1 MKTPFKPFQKPSV
14 NPDATGK
21 LDAAMAYLSAS
32 GFPPGETLAGF
43 ARLYGVEPRA
53 LRWRCTRAGIATPA
67 AKAAAENPG
76 RVAAA
81 EATPAAREAAAE
93 GAPVAAEGATV
104 EAITESPGVELEKL
118 IEDGGQDAGEKVQ
131 QGCNFPIV
139 YNPPGLDRSQV
150 PVLQEGEVTRHDE
163 EIARLVRDSLEAFRK
178 GKGKGPGGRRVIPV
192 QKVSDLTALDTLF
205 RRATRQGERAG
216 EGGTRPILNIQFLGA
231 ASRESVRVATDDTSP
246 LLDVAGEESETRP
259 R

>member
-1 MKTPFKPFQKPSV
+1 MKTAFRPFRKPSV

-32 GFPPGETLAGF
+32 GFPAGETLAGF
-43 ARLYGVEPRA
+43 ARLYGVEPRS
-53 LRWRCTRAGIATPA
+53 LRWRCTRAGIT
-67 AKAAAENPG
+67 
-76 RVAAA
+76 
-81 EATPAAREAAAE
+81 TPAAREAAE
-93 GAPVAAEGATV
+93 GAGRVATAEAITEAAEAITEGATV
-104 EAITESPGVELEKL
+104 ATAEAMTGSPGVELDKL
-118 IEDGGQDAGEKVQ
+118 IEGDGETAGEKVKE
-131 QGCNFPIV
+131 GCNFPIV

-178 GKGKGPGGRRVIPV
+178 GKGKGPGGRRVIPI

-216 EGGTRPILNIQFLGA
+216 EGGARPILNIQFLGA
-231 ASRESVRVATDDTSP
+231 ASRESVRVAKDDTSP
-246 LLDVAGEESETRP
+246 LLDVSGEESETRP